1 MTENRK
7 LLPNR
12 IGYDALTLH
21 GKFRSYRPDVSRG
34 DNLTHYSL
42 GDYNPATGTSD
53 TLILLPPDTIRD
65 GVEFPTFWSRLPLSI
80 QPNND
85 DQHLGLYSIHDKGT
99 SLIFKKPAVDIAKRD
114 GMAERL
120 ETNMRQCTAG
130 VYVAF
135 ETNSRFIKIKYN
147 YMKRGFVP
155 HGRSASGFDIYE
167 IENGEPVFRKN
178 FRSESEC
185 GTFCYETGGLA
196 EETPLA
202 NVTSLPAEKY
212 SASKETPLANVTSLP
227 AEKSSASTSDSANAS
242 ALADDFSKYI
252 VFLPTY
258 NGFEFDLSNEE
269 NPSGLTFEFE
279 ESSLTYEFEPFAES
293 ERKPILIYGT
303 SITQGDGSDGLRP
316 GATYATQIMLAA
328 KREVVNIGVA
338 GSAQLEYKM
347 ADFLS
352 QIESH
357 VFVIDAG
364 WNLTATSFAAE
375 SCTACGSPADISNDE
390 IVSRIKYMVEKY
402 RAANPETPIV
412 ICPKYLKKSDSDVNG
427 GKSKTPPANIKMPL
441 SFHNENGYFYS
452 REGFLLYKAFL
463 ELQES
468 GLADLFWA
476 EQGATENGLWL
487 SGSDLHPPESGMTD
501 IAKWILPYCK

>member
-1 MTENRK
+1 MTESRK

-12 IGYDALTLH
+12 IGYDSLTLH
-21 GKFRSYRPDVSRG
+21 GKFRSYRLDVSKG
-34 DNLTHYSL
+34 DSLSHYSL

-53 TLILLPPDTIRD
+53 TLIPLPHDAIRD

-85 DQHLGLYSIHDKGT
+85 DQRLGLYSIHDKGT

-147 YMKRGFVP
+147 YMKRGLVP
-155 HGRSASGFDIYE
+155 HGRSASGFDIYK
-167 IENGEPVFRKN
+167 IENGEPVFKKN
-178 FRSESEC
+178 FRSDSEC
-185 GTFCYETGGLA
+185 GTFCYET
-196 EETPLA
+196 
-202 NVTSLPAEKY
+202 SHPA
-212 SASKETPLANVTSLP
+212 
-227 AEKSSASTSDSANAS
+227 
-242 ALADDFSKYI
+242 KYI

-364 WNLTATSFAAE
+364 WNLTANSLAAE
-375 SCTACGSPADISNDE
+375 SCTANGSPADISNDE

-402 RAANPETPIV
+402 RAANPQTPIV
-412 ICPKYLKKSDSDVNG
+412 ICPKYLKESDSDANG
-427 GKSKTPPANIKMPL
+427 GKSKTPPANIKMPR
-441 SFHNENGYFYS
+441 SFRNENGYFYS
-452 REGFLLYKAFL
+452 REGFLLYKTFL

-468 GLADLFWA
+468 GLANLFWA
-476 EQGATENGLWL
+476 EQCAAENGPWL
-487 SGSDLHPPESGMTD
+487 SGSELHPAESGMTD
-501 IAKWILPYCK
+501 IAKWILPFCK

>member
-1 MTENRK
+1 MTEKRK
-7 LLPNR
+7 RLPNR
-12 IGYDALTLH
+12 IGYDLLTLH

-34 DNLTHYSL
+34 DSLTHYSL

-53 TLILLPPDTIRD
+53 TLLPMPHGAIRG

-99 SLIFKKPAVDIAKRD
+99 SLIFPKPAVDVAKRD

-135 ETNSRFIKIKYN
+135 ETNSRFIKIEYN

-155 HGRSASGFDIYE
+155 HGRTASGFDIYK
-167 IENGEPVFRKN
+167 IENDEPVFKKN
-178 FRSESEC
+178 FRSDSEC
-185 GTFCYETGGLA
+185 GTFCYEASAG
-196 EETPLA
+196 ETPSQ
-202 NVTSLPAEKY
+202 NGTISLGAGA
-212 SASKETPLANVTSLP
+212 SASAARPLAD
-227 AEKSSASTSDSANAS
+227 A
-242 ALADDFSKYI
+242 FSKYI
-252 VFLPTY
+252 IFLPTY
-258 NGFEFDLSNEE
+258 NGFEFDLSNKK
-269 NPSGLTFEFE
+269 NTSGLTFEFE
-279 ESSLTYEFEPFAES
+279 GNSLTYEFEPFHES
-293 ERKPILIYGT
+293 TRLPILIYGT

-316 GATYATQIMLAA
+316 GAIYATQIMLAA

-364 WNLTATSFAAE
+364 WNLTANSLEAE
-375 SCTACGSPADISNDE
+375 TCTANGAPADISNDE
-390 IVSRIKYMVEKY
+390 IVLRIRYMVETY
-402 RAANPETPIV
+402 RAAHPQTPIV
-412 ICPKYLKKSDSDVNG
+412 ICPKYLKESDGDANG
-427 GKSKTPPANIKMPL
+427 GKSKAPPASIKMPR
-441 SFHNENGYFYS
+441 SFCNENGYFYS
-452 REGFLLYKAFL
+452 RESFLLYRAYL
-463 ELQES
+463 ELCER
-468 GLADLFWA
+468 GVANLRWA
-476 EQGATENGLWL
+476 EQGATENGPWL
-487 SGSDLHPPESGMTD
+487 SGSNLHPPESGMTD
-501 IAKWILPYCK
+501 IANWILRYCK